1 MPFSIQPTLIP
12 VRECEITK
20 MGRKTIVCLLVLVVL
35 SVAVAPVMA
44 HGDEE
49 HPPGDLERVVAG
61 AGIILI
67 TLSLAS
73 LFLAHR
79 PSNGES
85 ISERNPSQTEIPE
98 RDG

>member
-1 MPFSIQPTLIP
+1 
-12 VRECEITK
+12 
-20 MGRKTIVCLLVLVVL
+20 MGRKTLVCLLVLAIL
-35 SVAVAPVMA
+35 SLAVAPVMA

-49 HPPGDLERVVAG
+49 HPPSDLERVVAG
-61 AGIILI
+61 VGIILI

-73 LFLAHR
+73 LFLTRR

-85 ISERNPSQTEIPE
+85 VSEHNPSQTEMPE